1 LGLLEAKSPGDYNSI
16 GELRVAVYSWVQHI
30 RKLKIGSVI
39 PAGQNAVYNIEI
51 ETGDREHAGT
61 DSTITIRITGTVYL
75 DIWLIYFNLLGNSCY
90 SKAQLM
96 RKHHRVRGENQYLT
110 VQ

>member
-1 LGLLEAKSPGDYNSI
+1 
-16 GELRVAVYSWVQHI
+16 VQHI

-75 DIWLIYFNLLGNSCY
+75 VDLF
-90 SKAQLM
+90 
-96 RKHHRVRGENQYLT
+96 
-110 VQ
+110 